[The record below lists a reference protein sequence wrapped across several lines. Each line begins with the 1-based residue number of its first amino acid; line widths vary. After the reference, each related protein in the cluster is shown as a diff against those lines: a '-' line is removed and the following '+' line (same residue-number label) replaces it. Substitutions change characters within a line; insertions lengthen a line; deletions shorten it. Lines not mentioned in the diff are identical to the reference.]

1 MEDTMKRK
9 ENLELF
15 EWMKNKLYTAVVCDA
30 LDQLGIDDRA
40 MDGRIRPLHPD
51 FVIAGRARTVL
62 WRDLYE
68 PDIDDPY
75 GKEIESADSLKPGDV
90 SVHSTDF
97 SLRNAPWGE
106 LMSTA
111 AKMRGAHGAIIDS
124 NTRDVKKILELGF
137 PVFTAGIK
145 PLDSLCRGQVVDYDC
160 LIECG
165 GVKVKPGELVFADFD
180 GIVVVPMEVEQEVL
194 EIAGQKVTAENYTR
208 RELFEG
214 KSLREVYDKYGV
226 L

>member
-1 MEDTMKRK
+1 MNFKDD
-9 ENLELF
+9 LELF
-15 EWMKNKLYTAVVCDA
+15 GWIKNNLYTAVVCDA
-30 LDQLGIDDRA
+30 LDQLGFHDQA

-62 WRDLYE
+62 WMDLYQPIE
-68 PDIDDPY
+68 EDPY
-75 GKEIESADSLKPGDV
+75 GKEIESADALKPGDV

-124 NTRDVKKILELGF
+124 NTRDVKKILALGF

-145 PLDSLCRGQVVDYDC
+145 PLDSMGRGYVVDYDC

-165 GVKVKPGELVFADFD
+165 GIKVRPGELVFADYD
-180 GIVVVPMEVEQEVL
+180 GIVVVPGEVEEEVL
-194 EIAGQKVTAENYTR
+194 RIAEHKVTAENNTR

-214 KSLREVYDKYGV
+214 RLLRDVYDKYGV